1 MSFLAANPADF
12 PHLSPCLV
20 ERANAGLPTR
30 NDGGEWHPSYGGHAR
45 SNSTAITWDFRS
57 QCADDN
63 FALERICR
71 YVSRLML
78 GHRFGAFPAPGGTRS
93 SASRSA
99 PLRGLGSSQNKFA
112 NHGKRR
118 RANFFRAP
126 PRKQTFGL
134 GSRAHS
140 LGFAQCDPSN
150 NGKFN
155 KRRHDYVPKQ
165 SNPHRLCRQ

>member
-78 GHRFGAFPAPGGTRS
+78 GHRFGASARPISTAFTGDFRSQCADDNLARELICLYVPRLMLGPRFGAFPAPS
-93 SASRSA
+93 
-99 PLRGLGSSQNKFA
+99 
-112 NHGKRR
+112 
-118 RANFFRAP
+118 
-126 PRKQTFGL
+126 
-134 GSRAHS
+134 
-140 LGFAQCDPSN
+140 
-150 NGKFN
+150 
-155 KRRHDYVPKQ
+155 
-165 SNPHRLCRQ
+165 